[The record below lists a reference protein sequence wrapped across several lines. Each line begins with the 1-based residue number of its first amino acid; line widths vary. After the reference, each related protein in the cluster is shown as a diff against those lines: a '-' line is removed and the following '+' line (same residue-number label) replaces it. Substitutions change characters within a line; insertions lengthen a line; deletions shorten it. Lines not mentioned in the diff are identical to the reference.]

1 MEIRIFLETRSMQ
14 LRTQTFSISFEF
26 YLLIIVS
33 LMHRPDEIQKAAD
46 KAAEVKRAVVDRV
59 KGDRG
64 K

>member
-1 MEIRIFLETRSMQ
+1 
-14 LRTQTFSISFEF
+14 
-26 YLLIIVS
+26 
-33 LMHRPDEIQKAAD
+33 MHRPDEIQKAAD